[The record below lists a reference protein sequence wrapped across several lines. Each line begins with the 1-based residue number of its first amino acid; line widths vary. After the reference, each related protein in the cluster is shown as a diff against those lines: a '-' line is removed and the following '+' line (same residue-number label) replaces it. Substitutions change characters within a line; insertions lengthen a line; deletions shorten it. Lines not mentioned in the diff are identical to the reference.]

1 MNSVYKVA
9 SPLAISLCLLSLMGC
24 PDSSEAPKPEP
35 ADQSKAVDMRSA
47 EDMPTSDMRM
57 DMGKDLSAP
66 VDMAD
71 MAIAKDMAEV
81 ADDGPDPSDMDT
93 SAPQTL
99 RFATWNILYLD
110 APGQGSRAPRTTEDY
125 DRLKKYVTRLE
136 ADVIA
141 LQEIHG
147 VAAVRA
153 ILPEADWES
162 WCEQRSS
169 TQNVCMAVRKAA
181 GWTVVKNP
189 DVTELNV
196 GGNLRTG
203 MDTTLTRQGYQ
214 SVRILNV
221 HMKADCYFG
230 DTSPGCGTFFNQIG
244 TVEAWIDARA
254 TEQVP
259 YIVMGDFNRFLT
271 DDDKAWLELDDSE
284 PANADLTKTT
294 ATDNTPCWGNM
305 FANYIDYIIL
315 DPISASWLQ
324 ESQQLVFDETD
335 FNAFNEKLS
344 DHCPLWADLKIPTK

>member
-1 MNSVYKVA
+1 MKFAVVC
-9 SPLAISLCLLSLMGC
+9 SLSLSFCLLALTGC
-24 PDSSEAPKPEP
+24 PDSSETPKPDP
-35 ADQSKAVDMRSA
+35 ADQAPAVDMRA
-47 EDMPTSDMRM
+47 AQDMTPPDMRQ
-57 DMGKDLSAP
+57 DMGKDLSEP
-66 VDMAD
+66 VDM
-71 MAIAKDMAEV
+71 KDMAPPKDMEQLT
-81 ADDGPDPSDMDT
+81 DDGPDASDMT
-93 SAPQTL
+93 ESGPQTL

-110 APGQGSRAPRTTEDY
+110 APGQGSRAPRTSEDY
-125 DRLKKYVTRLE
+125 ERLKGYVARLD

-147 VAAVRA
+147 VDAVRA
-153 ILPEADWES
+153 ILPEAQWES

-169 TQNVCMAVRKAA
+169 TQNVCMAVRKDA

-189 DVTELNV
+189 DVTELNI

-203 MDTTLTRQGYQ
+203 QDTTLTRQGYK

-230 DTSPGCGTFFNQIG
+230 DTSPGCTTFFSQIG

-259 YIVMGDFNRFLT
+259 FVVMGDFNRFLT

-315 DPISASWLQ
+315 DPITASWLQ

-335 FNAFNEKLS
+335 FNAFSEKLS
-344 DHCPLWADLKIPTK
+344 DHCPLWADLKIPTD